1 MKRIILAAVA
11 LALVF
16 CMAATFAS
24 CGGTTPAE
32 TTDNGVAGPGTDVTD
47 KPSTPGTPEG
57 TGSTPTT
64 NTPGSPG
71 STPGT
76 PNIDDDKV
84 NFKFFKCGKANATL
98 IRSGD
103 TAILIDCGEEE
114 DEDGNGKQDDG
125 EDILEYLAEKG
136 VTEID
141 YFILSQFNKN
151 HYGSVPTI
159 LEGVTVKKILE
170 PNYTK
175 TGTQYT
181 TYRNAVAKSGITP
194 EVISKDTTITADGLT
209 LTIYPA
215 TTAGL
220 DTDEYYSL
228 AVAVDSDGLDVLV
241 SSDVSGARTAALI
254 KSLNGKKFDIL
265 QVPAHGEYNDTVES
279 LIDATAP
286 KYAVIFASA
295 NNPEDARLMKI
306 LTDKKITTFV
316 TKGGSVEAKYK
327 NDTLTVKQ

>member
-1 MKRIILAAVA
+1 MKKIILAAVA
-11 LALVF
+11 LALVLS
-16 CMAATFAS
+16 MAVTFAA
-24 CGGTTPAE
+24 CGGSTPTE
-32 TTDNGVAGPGTDVTD
+32 TTNNGVGTNPGTDA
-47 KPSTPGTPEG
+47 PQTPGD
-57 TGSTPTT
+57 TGSTPST
-64 NTPGSPG
+64 NTPD
-71 STPGT
+71 TPGNT
-76 PNIDDDKV
+76 PVVDDDKV

-103 TAILIDCGEEE
+103 IAILIDCGEEE

-125 EDILEYLAEKG
+125 EEILEYLAEKG

-175 TGTQYT
+175 TGNLYKV
-181 TYRNAVAKSGITP
+181 YRDAVAKSGITP
-194 EVISKDTTITADGLT
+194 EVISKDTTITAGALT
-209 LTIYPA
+209 LNIYPA

-228 AVAVDSDGLDVLV
+228 AVAVDSEGLDVLV
-241 SSDVSGARTAALI
+241 ASDVSGARTTALI

-279 LIDATAP
+279 LITATNP

-295 NNPEDARLMKI
+295 NNPEDARLVKI
-306 LTDKKITTFV
+306 LNDKSITTFV
-316 TKGGSVEAKYK
+316 TKNGSVEAKYK

>member
-1 MKRIILAAVA
+1 MKKIILAAVA
-11 LALVF
+11 LALVLS
-16 CMAATFAS
+16 MAVTFAA
-24 CGGTTPAE
+24 CGGSTPTE
-32 TTDNGVAGPGTDVTD
+32 TTNNGGGTNPGTDAPQTPGD
-47 KPSTPGTPEG
+47 TGSPSTPGTPG
-57 TGSTPTT
+57 
-64 NTPGSPG
+64 NPG
-71 STPGT
+71 GT
-76 PNIDDDKV
+76 PVVDDDKV

-103 TAILIDCGEEE
+103 IAILIDCGEEE

-141 YFILSQFNKN
+141 YLILSQFNKN

-175 TGTQYT
+175 TGNLYNV
-181 TYRNAVAKSGITP
+181 YRDAVAKSGITP
-194 EVISKDTTITADGLT
+194 EVISKDTTITAGALT
-209 LTIYPA
+209 LNIYPA

-228 AVAVDSDGLDVLV
+228 AVAVDSEGLDVLV
-241 SSDVSGARTAALI
+241 ASDVSGARTTALI

-279 LIDATAP
+279 LITATNP
-286 KYAVIFASA
+286 KYAVIFASD
-295 NNPEDARLMKI
+295 NNPEDARLVKI
-306 LTDKKITTFV
+306 LKEKGITTFV
-316 TKGGSVEAKYK
+316 TKGGSVEAKFK

>member
-1 MKRIILAAVA
+1 MKRIILVALA

-16 CMAATFAS
+16 CLAVTLAS
-24 CGGTTPAE
+24 CGGTTPTE
-32 TTDNGVAGPGTDVTD
+32 TTNNSDVTD
-47 KPSTPGTPEG
+47 NETPATGAPDSSNNNNTTDKPTV
-57 TGSTPTT
+57 
-64 NTPGSPG
+64 
-71 STPGT
+71 
-76 PNIDDDKV
+76 DDDKV

-103 TAILIDCGEEE
+103 IAILIDCGEEE

-141 YFILSQFNKN
+141 YLILSQFNKN

-175 TGTQYT
+175 TGNLYNV
-181 TYRNAVAKSGITP
+181 YRDAVAKSGITP
-194 EVISKDTTITADGLT
+194 EVISKDTTITAGALT
-209 LTIYPA
+209 LNIYPA

-228 AVAVDSDGLDVLV
+228 AVAVDSEGLDVLV
-241 SSDVSGARTAALI
+241 ASDVSGARTTALI

-279 LIDATAP
+279 LITATNP

-295 NNPEDARLMKI
+295 NNPEDARLVKI
-306 LTDKKITTFV
+306 LNDKSITTFV
-316 TKGGSVEAKYK
+316 TKNGSVEAKYK

>member
-1 MKRIILAAVA
+1 MKRIILVALA

-16 CMAATFAS
+16 CLAVTLAS
-24 CGGTTPAE
+24 CGGTTPTE
-32 TTDNGVAGPGTDVTD
+32 TTKDNGVTDNDT
-47 KPSTPGTPEG
+47 PSTGAPDNSNNNT
-57 TGSTPTT
+57 TPTT
-64 NTPGSPG
+64 GNNNNTD
-71 STPGT
+71 TPVVDNDKI
-76 PNIDDDKV
+76 NI
-84 NFKFFKCGKANATL
+84 KFFKMGKANATL

-103 TAILIDCGEEE
+103 TVILIDCGEEE

-125 EDILEYLAEKG
+125 EKILEYLAEKG

-170 PNYTK
+170 PGYTK
-175 TGTQYT
+175 TGNLYKV
-181 TYRNAVAKSGITP
+181 YRDAVSKAGITP

-209 LTIYPA
+209 VTIYPA

-220 DTDEYYSL
+220 DSDEYYSL
-228 AVAVDSDGLDVLV
+228 AVTVEAEGFSALIA
-241 SSDVSGARTAALI
+241 SDVSGTRTTALI

-279 LIDATAP
+279 LITATAP
-286 KYAVIFASA
+286 KYAVIFASD
-295 NNPEDARLMKI
+295 NNPEDARLVKI
-306 LTDKKITTFV
+306 LSEKSITTFV
-316 TKGGSVEAKYK
+316 TKNGAVEAKYK

>member
-1 MKRIILAAVA
+1 MKKIILVALA

-16 CMAATFAS
+16 CLAVTLAS

-32 TTDNGVAGPGTDVTD
+32 TTSENDATNTET
-47 KPSTPGTPEG
+47 PSTGASDNSST
-57 TGSTPTT
+57 TTPTT
-64 NTPGSPG
+64 
-71 STPGT
+71 GT
-76 PNIDDDKV
+76 DNNNNIPAVEDDKI
-84 NFKFFKCGKANATL
+84 NIKFFKCGKANATL

-103 TAILIDCGEEE
+103 IAILIDCGEEE

-125 EDILEYLAEKG
+125 ENILEYLAEKG

-141 YFILSQFNKN
+141 YLILSQFNKN

-175 TGTQYT
+175 TGNLYKV
-181 TYRNAVAKSGITP
+181 YRDAVTKSGITP
-194 EVISKDTTITADGLT
+194 EVISKDTTITAGALT

-220 DTDEYYSL
+220 DSDEYYSL
-228 AVAVDSDGLDVLV
+228 AVAVESEGFSALIA
-241 SSDVSGARTAALI
+241 SDVSGTRTTALI

-265 QVPAHGEYNDTVES
+265 QVPSHGEYNDTVES
-279 LIDATAP
+279 LITATAP

-295 NNPEDARLMKI
+295 NNPEDARLVKI
-306 LTDKKITTFV
+306 LSDKNITTFV

>member
-1 MKRIILAAVA
+1 MKKIILVMLA

-16 CMAATFAS
+16 SLTAVLAS
-24 CGGTTPAE
+24 CGDDTTPTE
-32 TTDNGVAGPGTDVTD
+32 TTSGNGGTDSQT
-47 KPSTPGTPEG
+47 PSTGA
-57 TGSTPTT
+57 PTT
-64 NTPGSPG
+64 NNNNPG
-71 STPGT
+71 GT
-76 PNIDDDKV
+76 PVVDNDRV
-84 NFKFFKCGKANATL
+84 NFKFFKMGKANATL

-103 TAILIDCGEEE
+103 TVILIDCGEEE

-125 EDILEYLAEKG
+125 EKILEYLAEKG

-141 YFILSQFNKN
+141 YLILSQFNKN

-175 TGTQYT
+175 TGNLFKV
-181 TYRNAVAKSGITP
+181 YRDAVTKSGVPT
-194 EVISKDTTITADGLT
+194 EVISQDTTITADGLT

-215 TTAGL
+215 TKAGL
-220 DTDEYYSL
+220 DADEYYSL
-228 AVAVDSDGLDVLV
+228 AVAVDSEGLDVLV
-241 SSDVSGARTAALI
+241 ASDVFGSRTTALI
-254 KSLNGKKFDIL
+254 ESLNGKTFDIL

-279 LIDATAP
+279 LITATNP

-295 NNPEDARLMKI
+295 NNPEDARLVKI
-306 LTDKKITTFV
+306 LNDKGITTYV
-316 TKGGSVEAKYK
+316 TKNGSVEAKYK

>member
-1 MKRIILAAVA
+1 MKRIILVALA

-16 CMAATFAS
+16 CLAVTLAS
-24 CGGTTPAE
+24 CGGTTPTE
-32 TTDNGVAGPGTDVTD
+32 TTKDNGVTDNDTPATGAPD
-47 KPSTPGTPEG
+47 NSNNNTTPSTGNNNNTDTPVVD
-57 TGSTPTT
+57 
-64 NTPGSPG
+64 NDKI
-71 STPGT
+71 
-76 PNIDDDKV
+76 NI
-84 NFKFFKCGKANATL
+84 KFFKMGKANATL

-103 TAILIDCGEEE
+103 TVILIDCGEEE

-125 EDILEYLAEKG
+125 EKILEYLAEKG

-170 PNYTK
+170 PGYTK
-175 TGTQYT
+175 TGNLYKV
-181 TYRNAVAKSGITP
+181 YRDAVSKAGITP

-209 LTIYPA
+209 VTIYPA

-220 DTDEYYSL
+220 DSDEYYSL
-228 AVAVDSDGLDVLV
+228 AVTVEAEGFSALIA
-241 SSDVSGARTAALI
+241 SDVSGTRTTALI

-279 LIDATAP
+279 LITATAP
-286 KYAVIFASA
+286 KYAVIFASD

-306 LTDKKITTFV
+306 LNEKSITTFV
-316 TKGGSVEAKYK
+316 TKNGAVEAKYK

>member
-1 MKRIILAAVA
+1 MKKIVLVAVA
-11 LALVF
+11 LALVLS
-16 CMAATFAS
+16 MAVTFAA
-24 CGGTTPAE
+24 CGGSTPTDTTN
-32 TTDNGVAGPGTDVTD
+32 NGSITGPGTDGTNN
-47 KPSTPGTPEG
+47 PQTPAG

-64 NTPGSPG
+64 NTPG
-71 STPGT
+71 TPGT
-76 PNIDDDKV
+76 PVVDDDKV
-84 NFKFFKCGKANATL
+84 NFKFFKMGKANATL
-98 IRSGD
+98 IRSGN

-125 EDILEYLAEKG
+125 EKILEYLAEKG

-141 YFILSQFNKN
+141 YFIISQFNKN

-159 LEGVTVKKILE
+159 LNGVTVKKILE

-175 TGTQYT
+175 TGNLYNV
-181 TYRNAVAKSGITP
+181 YRDAVAKSGVPT
-194 EVISKDTTITADGLT
+194 EVITKDTTITADGLN

-215 TTAGL
+215 TKAGL

-228 AVAVDSDGLDVLV
+228 AVAVDSEGLDVLV
-241 SSDVSGARTAALI
+241 ASDVSGARTTALI
-254 KSLNGKKFDIL
+254 QSLNGKKFDIL

-279 LIDATAP
+279 LITATAP

-295 NNPEDARLMKI
+295 NNPEDARLVKI
-306 LTDKKITTFV
+306 LNDKKITTFV
-316 TKGGSVEAKYK
+316 TKNGSVEAKFK

>member
-11 LALVF
+11 LALVLS
-16 CMAATFAS
+16 MAFTFAA
-24 CGGTTPAE
+24 CGGTTPTE
-32 TTDNGVAGPGTDVTD
+32 TTNNSGVTDPGTDVTD
-47 KPSTPGTPEG
+47 TPGETNKP
-57 TGSTPTT
+57 GSTPTT
-64 NTPGSPG
+64 NSGTTPGVP
-71 STPGT
+71 T
-76 PNIDDDKV
+76 IDDDKV

-98 IRSGD
+98 ISSGN

-125 EDILEYLAEKG
+125 EEILEYLAEKG

-141 YFILSQFNKN
+141 YFIISQFNKN

-159 LEGVTVKKILE
+159 LNGVTVKKILE

-175 TGTQYT
+175 TANLFTV
-181 TYRNAVAKSGITP
+181 YRDAVTKSGVPT
-194 EVISKDTTITADGLT
+194 EVITKDTTITADGLNV
-209 LTIYPA
+209 TIYPA
-215 TTAGL
+215 TKAGL

-228 AVAVDSDGLDVLV
+228 AVAVDSEGLDVLV
-241 SSDVSGARTAALI
+241 ASDVSGARTTALI
-254 KSLNGKKFDIL
+254 QSLNGKTFDIL

-279 LIDATAP
+279 LITATNP

-295 NNPEDARLMKI
+295 NNPEDARLVKI
-306 LTDKKITTFV
+306 LNDKNITTFV
-316 TKGGSVEAKYK
+316 TKNGSVEAKFK